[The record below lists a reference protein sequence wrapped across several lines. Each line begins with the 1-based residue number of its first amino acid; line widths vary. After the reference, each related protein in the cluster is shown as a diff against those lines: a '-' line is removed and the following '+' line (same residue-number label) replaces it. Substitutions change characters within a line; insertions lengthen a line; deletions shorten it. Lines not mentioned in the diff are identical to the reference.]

1 MIGLENQELK
11 IKNMRQQIK
20 DLETFQKSFNSVYN
34 TEPTLLKE
42 EDWKLRYK
50 LSLEEL
56 DEYKEACEQGNI
68 VEIFD
73 AILDR
78 LFLAFG
84 DAVSHGLQDKLID
97 GFNEVVRSN
106 ISKLDNNGKPIINGE
121 DNVWDESRPKG
132 KILKSKNF
140 FEPNLKQFL

>member
-1 MIGLENQELK
+1 MQKQLNQLSK
-11 IKNMRQQIK
+11 
-20 DLETFQKSFNSVYN
+20 FQRAFNSTYN
-34 TEPTLLKE
+34 ETPTLLSE

-56 DEYKEACEQGNI
+56 EEYKEACEQGDI

-106 ISKLDNNGKPIINGE
+106 MSKLDNNGKPLINGE
-121 DNVWDESRPKG
+121 DDVWDESKPKG

>member
-1 MIGLENQELK
+1 MQKQLAQV
-11 IKNMRQQIK
+11 
-20 DLETFQKSFNSVYN
+20 ETFQKSFNSVYN

-56 DEYKEACEQGNI
+56 DEYKEACEQGDI

-84 DAVSHGLQDKLID
+84 DAVCHGLQDKLIE
-97 GFNEVVRSN
+97 GFEEVVRSN
-106 ISKLDNNGKPIINGE
+106 MSKLDNNGKPIINGE

>member
-50 LSLEEL
+50 LSLEES
-56 DEYKEACEQGNI
+56 DEYKEACEQGDI

-106 ISKLDNNGKPIINGE
+106 MSKLDNNGKPIINGE

>member
-1 MIGLENQELK
+1 MQKQLAQV
-11 IKNMRQQIK
+11 
-20 DLETFQKSFNSVYN
+20 ETFQKSFNSVYN

-106 ISKLDNNGKPIINGE
+106 MSKLDNNGKPLINGE
-121 DNVWDESRPKG
+121 DDVWDESRPKG
-132 KILKSKNF
+132 KILKSQNF

>member
-1 MIGLENQELK
+1 M
-11 IKNMRQQIK
+11 QQQLK
-20 DLETFQKSFNSVYN
+20 DLEKFQKAFNSTYN
-34 TEPTLLKE
+34 ETPTLLEE
-42 EDWKLRYK
+42 EDWRLRYK

-56 DEYKEACEQGNI
+56 EEYKEACEQGDI

-106 ISKLDNNGKPIINGE
+106 LSKLDNNGKPLINGE
-121 DNVWDESRPKG
+121 NGVWDETRPKG
-132 KILKSKNF
+132 KILKSQNF

>member
-106 ISKLDNNGKPIINGE
+106 MSKLDNNGKPLINGE
-121 DNVWDESRPKG
+121 DDVWDESRPKG
-132 KILKSKNF
+132 KILKSQNF

>member
-1 MIGLENQELK
+1 MKEQL
-11 IKNMRQQIK
+11 K
-20 DLETFQKSFNSVYN
+20 DLEKFQKVFNSTFN
-34 TEPTLLKE
+34 ETPTLLSE

-56 DEYKEACEQGNI
+56 EEYKEACEQGDI

-106 ISKLDNNGKPIINGE
+106 MSKLDDNGKPIINGE
-121 DNVWDESRPKG
+121 NGVWDETRAKG

>member
-1 MIGLENQELK
+1 MQKQLAQV
-11 IKNMRQQIK
+11 
-20 DLETFQKSFNSVYN
+20 ETFQKSFNSVYN

-84 DAVSHGLQDKLID
+84 DAVCHGLQDKLIE
-97 GFNEVVRSN
+97 GFNEVVASN
-106 ISKLDNNGKPIINGE
+106 MSKLDEVGLPIINGE
-121 DNVWDESRPKG
+121 DDVWDESKPKG

>member
-1 MIGLENQELK
+1 MIRLENQELK

-84 DAVSHGLQDKLID
+84 DAVCHGLQDKLIE

-106 ISKLDNNGKPIINGE
+106 MSKLDNNGKPIINGE

>member
-84 DAVSHGLQDKLID
+84 DAVCHGLQDKLIE

>member
-1 MIGLENQELK
+1 MEEQL
-11 IKNMRQQIK
+11 K
-20 DLETFQKSFNSVYN
+20 DLERFQKAFNSTYN
-34 TEPTLLKE
+34 ETPTLLSE

-56 DEYKEACEQGNI
+56 EEYKEACEQGDI

-106 ISKLDNNGKPIINGE
+106 MSKLDNNGKPIINGE

>member
-1 MIGLENQELK
+1 MEE
-11 IKNMRQQIK
+11 QIK
-20 DLETFQKSFNSVYN
+20 DLERFQKAFNSTYN
-34 TEPTLLKE
+34 ETPTLLSE

-56 DEYKEACEQGNI
+56 EEYKEACEQGDI

-106 ISKLDNNGKPIINGE
+106 MSKLDNNGKPLINGE
-121 DNVWDESRPKG
+121 NGVWDETRPKG
-132 KILKSKNF
+132 KILKSQNF

>member
-1 MIGLENQELK
+1 MKEQL
-11 IKNMRQQIK
+11 K
-20 DLETFQKSFNSVYN
+20 DLEKFQKAFNSTFN
-34 TEPTLLKE
+34 ETPTLLSE

-56 DEYKEACEQGNI
+56 EEYKEACEQGDI

-106 ISKLDNNGKPIINGE
+106 MSKLDYDGKPLLNGINTPL
-121 DNVWDESRPKG
+121 D
-132 KILKSKNF
+132 KSKPF
-140 FEPNLKQFL
+140 GKVIKSDKYFVPNLKQFL

>member
-11 IKNMRQQIK
+11 IKNMKQQIK

-56 DEYKEACEQGNI
+56 DEYKEACEQGDI
-68 VEIFD
+68 IEIFD

-84 DAVSHGLQDKLID
+84 DAVCHGLQDKLIE
-97 GFNEVVRSN
+97 GFNEVVASN
-106 ISKLDNNGKPIINGE
+106 MSKLDEVGLPIINGE
-121 DNVWDESRPKG
+121 NGVLDESRPLG
-132 KILKSKNF
+132 KVLKSDSYS
-140 FEPNLKQFL
+140 PPDLKQFL

>member
-1 MIGLENQELK
+1 MQKQLAQV
-11 IKNMRQQIK
+11 
-20 DLETFQKSFNSVYN
+20 ETFQKSFNSVLY

-56 DEYKEACEQGNI
+56 DEYKEACEQGDI

-84 DAVSHGLQDKLID
+84 DAVCHGLQDKLID
-97 GFNEVVRSN
+97 GFNEVVASN
-106 ISKLDNNGKPIINGE
+106 MSKLDEVGLPIINGE
-121 DNVWDESRPKG
+121 NGVFDPTRPLG
-132 KILKSKNF
+132 KVLKSYNYSP
-140 FEPNLKQFL
+140 PNLKQFL

>member
-56 DEYKEACEQGNI
+56 DEYKEACEQGDI

-84 DAVSHGLQDKLID
+84 DAVCHGLQDKLIE

>member
-1 MIGLENQELK
+1 MKEQLE
-11 IKNMRQQIK
+11 
-20 DLETFQKSFNSVYN
+20 DLERFQKAFNSTYN
-34 TEPTLLKE
+34 ETPTLLSE

-56 DEYKEACEQGNI
+56 EEYKEACEQGDI

-106 ISKLDNNGKPIINGE
+106 MSKLDNNGKPIINGE

>member
-1 MIGLENQELK
+1 MQKQLAQV
-11 IKNMRQQIK
+11 
-20 DLETFQKSFNSVYN
+20 ETFQKSFNSVYN

-56 DEYKEACEQGNI
+56 DEYKEACEQGDI

-121 DNVWDESRPKG
+121 NGVFDPTRPLG
-132 KILKSKNF
+132 KVLKSYNYSP
-140 FEPNLKQFL
+140 PNIKQFL

>member
-1 MIGLENQELK
+1 MKEQL
-11 IKNMRQQIK
+11 K
-20 DLETFQKSFNSVYN
+20 DLEKFQKAFNSTFN
-34 TEPTLLKE
+34 ETPTLLSE

-56 DEYKEACEQGNI
+56 EEYKEACEQGDI

-106 ISKLDNNGKPIINGE
+106 MSKLDDNGKPLINGE
-121 DNVWDESRPKG
+121 NGVWDESKPKG

>member
-1 MIGLENQELK
+1 MQKQLAQV
-11 IKNMRQQIK
+11 
-20 DLETFQKSFNSVYN
+20 ETFQKSFNSVYN

-56 DEYKEACEQGNI
+56 DEYKEACEQGDI

-97 GFNEVVRSN
+97 GFNEVVASN
-106 ISKLDNNGKPIINGE
+106 MSKLDEVGLPIINGE
-121 DNVWDESRPKG
+121 NGVWDESRPKG

>member
-1 MIGLENQELK
+1 MK
-11 IKNMRQQIK
+11 QQIK

-56 DEYKEACEQGNI
+56 EEYKEACEQGDI

-84 DAVSHGLQDKLID
+84 DAVCHGLQDKLIE
-97 GFNEVVRSN
+97 GFNEVVASN
-106 ISKLDNNGKPIINGE
+106 MSKLDDNGKPIINGE
-121 DNVWDESRPKG
+121 NGVLDESRPKG

-140 FEPNLKQFL
+140 FSPNLKQFLYEK

>member
-106 ISKLDNNGKPIINGE
+106 MSKLDNNGKPIINGE

>member
-11 IKNMRQQIK
+11 IKNMKQQIK

-56 DEYKEACEQGNI
+56 DEYKEACEQGDI

-84 DAVSHGLQDKLID
+84 DAVCHGLQDKLIE
-97 GFNEVVRSN
+97 GFNEVVASN
-106 ISKLDNNGKPIINGE
+106 MSKLDEVGLPIINGE
-121 DNVWDESRPKG
+121 CGVFDETRPLG
-132 KILKSKNF
+132 KVLKSDSYS
-140 FEPNLKQFL
+140 PPDLKQFL

>member
-1 MIGLENQELK
+1 M
-11 IKNMRQQIK
+11 QQQLK
-20 DLETFQKSFNSVYN
+20 DLETFQKVFNSTYN
-34 TEPTLLKE
+34 ETPTLLSE

-56 DEYKEACEQGNI
+56 DEYKEACEQGDI

-106 ISKLDNNGKPIINGE
+106 MSKLGDNGKPLINGE
-121 DNVWDESRPKG
+121 NGVWDETRPKG
-132 KILKSKNF
+132 KILKSQNF
-140 FEPNLKQFL
+140 FEPNLKQFLL

>member
-1 MIGLENQELK
+1 MQQQLE
-11 IKNMRQQIK
+11 
-20 DLETFQKSFNSVYN
+20 DLEWFQKKFNSTYN
-34 TEPTLLKE
+34 KIPSLLSE
-42 EDWKLRYK
+42 EDWKLRYE
-50 LSLEEL
+50 LSKEEL
-56 DEYKEACEQGNI
+56 EEYKEACEKGDI

-106 ISKLDNNGKPIINGE
+106 MSKLDDNGKPLINGE
-121 DNVWDESRPKG
+121 NGVWDETRPEG

>member
-1 MIGLENQELK
+1 MKEQL
-11 IKNMRQQIK
+11 K
-20 DLETFQKSFNSVYN
+20 DLERFQKAFNSTYN
-34 TEPTLLKE
+34 ETPTLLEE
-42 EDWKLRYK
+42 EDWRLRYK

-56 DEYKEACEQGNI
+56 EEYKEACEQRDI

-97 GFNEVVRSN
+97 GFNEVVKSN
-106 ISKLDNNGKPIINGE
+106 MSKLDYDGKPLLNGINTPL
-121 DNVWDESRPKG
+121 D
-132 KILKSKNF
+132 KSKPF
-140 FEPNLKQFL
+140 GKVIKSDKYFEPNLKQFL

>member
-1 MIGLENQELK
+1 MEEQL
-11 IKNMRQQIK
+11 K
-20 DLETFQKSFNSVYN
+20 DLERFQKAFNSTYN
-34 TEPTLLKE
+34 ETPTLLSE

-56 DEYKEACEQGNI
+56 EEYKEACEQGDI

-106 ISKLDNNGKPIINGE
+106 MSKLDNNGKPLINGE
-121 DNVWDESRPKG
+121 DDVWDESKPKG

>member
-1 MIGLENQELK
+1 MEE
-11 IKNMRQQIK
+11 QIK
-20 DLETFQKSFNSVYN
+20 DLERFQKAFNSTYN
-34 TEPTLLKE
+34 ETPTLLSE

-56 DEYKEACEQGNI
+56 EEYKEACEQGDI

-106 ISKLDNNGKPIINGE
+106 MSKLDNNGRPLINGE
-121 DNVWDESRPKG
+121 DDVWDESKPKG

>member
-56 DEYKEACEQGNI
+56 DEYKEACEQGDI

>member
-1 MIGLENQELK
+1 MKEQLE
-11 IKNMRQQIK
+11 
-20 DLETFQKSFNSVYN
+20 DLERFQKAFNSTYN
-34 TEPTLLKE
+34 ETPTLLSE

-56 DEYKEACEQGNI
+56 EEYKEACEQGDI

-106 ISKLDNNGKPIINGE
+106 MSKLDNNEKPLINGE
-121 DNVWDESRPKG
+121 NGVWDETRPKG
-132 KILKSKNF
+132 KILKSQNF